1 MKGDE
6 KNISVLFDEMGIEF
20 RFSNLRNLASSNI
33 TYPQFLACVSQR
45 ILLKQYAA
53 QTMDASNLLSP
64 MSRTSEIFDK
74 NKASFSSGINN
85 LFLKPMTLSVINSQ
99 TSKNKITKEEQVKAA
114 YEFVKWYD
122 DRWFNRLK
130 SDDFLNSLVSVF
142 DGSKIQSIQEAS
154 DDWEILSEL
163 YSSVD
168 ENVVFDQFEIDSK
181 VFINNPG
188 NIEPKWFND
197 VLSNMMKF
205 MKLSGDIDLSSLNG
219 MIKDEDLIVPTTSSF
234 MLSTL
239 YGIEEIEGRKKI
251 YNAPLDPYNMFYIFR
266 GTSMSSLLK
275 MNQMVF
281 TMYNYFKILL

>member
-219 MIKDEDLIVPTTSSF
+219 MIKDEDLIVPTISSF